1 MASSYPFQSPQAQ
14 VSSSL
19 PPPHDPY
26 AHDPYSSHSQQQQQ
40 HYAPYS
46 AHQDYDDGADY
57 APRSGHPEQHNYRD
71 DQGNSYDSNPS
82 RGINQ
87 QGREDEF
94 NTYADTRSG
103 AIGDNNPY
111 NHSGNMNSEKAG
123 YNDGYAAK
131 RASGNSIWTKDDKR
145 ALASRSVSA
154 KICRV
159 LIGNLILAV
168 IIVVSII
175 CLIVM
180 FLRPPNVAI
189 SGVSVP
195 NQNAVTYQ
203 NGAFAFNV
211 SVDISVSNPN
221 SISASIKKLKAT
233 AYDAQDQS
241 TALGNGLIQNQKIQP
256 NANTTVV
263 FPFQIKYDQSQ
274 DPDFSI
280 IRNIA
285 SDCGLNLF
293 GGSSSGS
300 GNLDFVFKIEVDV
313 DVLSITVPVNFN
325 KSVSFPCPLSGSSL
339 QGILS
344 GLGSALGGASRRAIL
359 GERDEDDDGFAE
371 GLLKRQLAKANALD
385 LDKVSQEMSP
395 GELAAAIANGLVR
408 KYSPL
413 SPTAEH
419 HDAL

>member
-1 MASSYPFQSPQAQ
+1 MSYAFQSPQAQ

-19 PPPHDPY
+19 PPAHHPH
-26 AHDPYSSHSQQQQQ
+26 HDPYSADARS
-40 HYAPYS
+40 YAPYS
-46 AHQDYDDGADY
+46 AHPDQDSADY
-57 APRSGHPEQHNYRD
+57 AFRSAHPDHYRD
-71 DQGNSYDSNPS
+71 DVGDSYDAPPS
-82 RGINQ
+82 RRLHRN
-87 QGREDEF
+87 EDDDDEYEYA
-94 NTYADTRSG
+94 NTRTG
-103 AIGDNNPY
+103 AAHPSPYNYDQSDNN
-111 NHSGNMNSEKAG
+111 MTSEKADYG
-123 YNDGYAAK
+123 SPYAAK

-145 ALASRSVSA
+145 ALASRSVPA

-159 LIGNLILAV
+159 VIGNVILA
-168 IIVVSII
+168 IILIVSIV

-195 NQNAVTYQ
+195 SQNGVSYQ

-221 SISASIKKLKAT
+221 SISANIQKLKAT
-233 AYDAQDQS
+233 AYDSQDQS
-241 TALGNGLIQNQKIQP
+241 TALGHGLVQNQKIQP

-280 IRNIA
+280 LRNIA
-285 SDCGLNLF
+285 SDCGLSLF

-300 GNLDFVFKIEVDV
+300 GDLSFLFKIEVDV
-313 DVLSITVPVNFN
+313 EVLSVTVPVNIN
-325 KSVSFPCPLSGSSL
+325 RNVSFPCPLSGSSL

-344 GLGSALGGASRRAIL
+344 GLGSALTGSGRRAL
-359 GERDEDDDGFAE
+359 KANDDESLAAA
-371 GLLKRQLAKANALD
+371 LVRRQLDKADSIDMASFARD
-385 LDKVSQEMSP
+385 VSP
-395 GELAAAIANGLVR
+395 LELAAAVADGFVR
-408 KYSPL
+408 RYSPGSGGNNEAKRSL
-413 SPTAEH
+413 ADE

>member
-1 MASSYPFQSPQAQ
+1 MSSSYPFQSPQAQ

-19 PPPHDPY
+19 PPTHDPY
-26 AHDPYSSHSQQQQQ
+26 AHDPYSSHPQQQQQ
-40 HYAPYS
+40 HHHDPYS
-46 AHQDYDDGADY
+46 GHADYDDDRADY
-57 APRSGHPEQHNYRD
+57 AHRSGYTDQHNYRD
-71 DQGNSYDSNPS
+71 DQGDSYDSNPS

-87 QGREDEF
+87 P
-94 NTYADTRSG
+94 YADTRSG
-103 AIGDNNPY
+103 AIGDNSSPY
-111 NHSGNMNSEKAG
+111 NDAGNMSSEKAG
-123 YNDGYAAK
+123 YDDGYAAK

-145 ALASRSVSA
+145 ALASRSVPA

-180 FLRPPNVAI
+180 FLRPPNIAI
-189 SGVSVP
+189 SGVTIP
-195 NQNAVTYQ
+195 NQNAVAYQ

-221 SISASIKKLKAT
+221 SISANIKKLKVT

-241 TALGNGLIQNQKIQP
+241 TALGNGLLENQKIRP
-256 NANTTVV
+256 NANTTVI

-293 GGSSSGS
+293 GGSSSGD

-325 KSVSFPCPLSGSSL
+325 KTVSFPCPLSESSL
-339 QGILS
+339 QGVLS
-344 GLGSALGGASRRAIL
+344 GLGSALGGASKRAIL
-359 GERDEDDDGFAE
+359 GKGDDDNQGLAE
-371 GLLKRQLAKANALD
+371 GLLKRQLAKANAVD

-395 GELAAAIANGLVR
+395 GEFAAAVANGLVR

-413 SPTAEH
+413 SPSDEH

>member
-1 MASSYPFQSPQAQ
+1 MSSSYPFQSPRAQ

-19 PPPHDPY
+19 PPHHDPY
-26 AHDPYSSHSQQQQQ
+26 ANDPYSSSHPQQ

-46 AHQDYDDGADY
+46 GQADDDDGADY
-57 APRSGHPEQHNYRD
+57 AQRTGYPDQRNNNNYYRED
-71 DQGNSYDSNPS
+71 LGDSYDSNPS

-87 QGREDEF
+87 PGRTDEY
-94 NTYADTRSG
+94 NNAGVISG
-103 AIGDNNPY
+103 NSPY
-111 NHSGNMNSEKAG
+111 NDSANMTSEKAG
-123 YNDGYAAK
+123 YDDAYAAK

-145 ALASRSVSA
+145 AFASRSAPA
-154 KICRV
+154 KICRF
-159 LIGNLILAV
+159 LIGNLILAI

-241 TALGNGLIQNQKIQP
+241 TALGNGLIENQKIQP

-263 FPFQIKYDQSQ
+263 FPFQIRYDQSE

-280 IRNIA
+280 IRSIA
-285 SDCGLNLF
+285 TDCGLNLF
-293 GGSSSGS
+293 GGSGGGS
-300 GNLDFVFKIEVDV
+300 GNLGFVFKIEVDV
-313 DVLSITVPVNFN
+313 DVLSITVPANFK

-344 GLGSALGGASRRAIL
+344 GLGSALGGVGKREIL
-359 GERDEDDDGFAE
+359 AKKDEHGDGLAE
-371 GLLKRQLAKANALD
+371 ALIKRQMAKANALD
-385 LDKVSQEMSP
+385 LDKISQEMSP
-395 GELAAAIANGLVR
+395 GEFAAAVANGLVS

-413 SPTAEH
+413 SPTQDH

>member
-1 MASSYPFQSPQAQ
+1 MSYAFQSPRAQ

-19 PPPHDPY
+19 PSTNYPH
-26 AHDPYSSHSQQQQQ
+26 HDPYSANSQQ
-40 HYAPYS
+40 HYDPYS
-46 AHQDYDDGADY
+46 AQLADQDHADY
-57 APRSGHPEQHNYRD
+57 ASRSAPPNHYG
-71 DQGNSYDSNPS
+71 DQAGDSYDDNPS
-82 RGINQ
+82 PGLH
-87 QGREDEF
+87 RERD
-94 NTYADTRSG
+94 NDQDYNNYADTRAG
-103 AIGDNNPY
+103 AGDHHHPY
-111 NHSGNMNSEKAG
+111 NDNTINMTSEKADYG
-123 YNDGYAAK
+123 SPYAAK

-145 ALASRSVSA
+145 ALASRSVPA

-159 LIGNLILAV
+159 LIGNMILA
-168 IIVVSII
+168 IILIVSII

-195 NQNAVTYQ
+195 SQNGVSYQ

-221 SISASIKKLKAT
+221 SISANIKKLKAT
-233 AYDAQDQS
+233 AYDSQDQS
-241 TALGNGLIQNQKIQP
+241 TALGHGLVENQKIQP

-274 DPDFSI
+274 DTDLSI

-285 SDCGLNLF
+285 SECGLNLF

-300 GNLDFVFKIEVDV
+300 GDLSFLFKVEVDV
-313 DVLSITVPVNFN
+313 EVLSITVPVNIN
-325 KSVSFPCPLSGSSL
+325 RNVSFACPLSGSSL

-344 GLGSALGGASRRAIL
+344 GLGSALTGTGRRSLGA
-359 GERDEDDDGFAE
+359 GEDESLAAA
-371 GLLKRQLAKANALD
+371 LVRRQLAKADVVDMATFKRD
-385 LDKVSQEMSP
+385 VSP
-395 GELAAAIANGLVR
+395 VELVAAAADGLVR
-408 KYSPL
+408 RYSPL
-413 SPTAEH
+413 FGSAESKRWLADE